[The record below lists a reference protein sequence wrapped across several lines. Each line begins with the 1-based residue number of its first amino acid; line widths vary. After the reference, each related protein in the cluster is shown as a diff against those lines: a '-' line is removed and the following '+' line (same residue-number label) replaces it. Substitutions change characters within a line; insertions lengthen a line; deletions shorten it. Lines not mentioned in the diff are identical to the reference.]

1 MTRSAQLTLW
11 FSTQVGQ
18 RLLAVQRSALSAML
32 PRCFGHYALQV
43 SPMPSAMSVFPAIA
57 KCYILIEQCQAAS
70 NLQMPFN
77 TMTDAIMVDMQILPF
92 ESASIN
98 AILLHHTLDV
108 YEHPHQFLREVDR
121 VLVPGGRLILVGF
134 NPWSLWGLAGR
145 ALQMATPWLPLSWRQ
160 ICSRHLPWNMR
171 YLSAMRL
178 KDWLQLLNFEVDDHQ
193 ILILNSWFMT
203 WPFNRLFRH
212 LGAVYVLSGV
222 KRSSCLTPIRSRWS
236 VPANRFGGVSIPLTP
251 AMHFILKSKHPH

>member
-11 FSTQVGQ
+11 FSTEAGQ
-18 RLLAVQRSALSAML
+18 RLLAVQQAALSTML
-32 PRCFGHYALQV
+32 SRCFGCYALQV
-43 SPMPSAMSVFPAIA
+43 SPIPLAMSAFPAIA
-57 KCYILIEQCQAAS
+57 KCYFLIEKCQAPS
-70 NLQMPFN
+70 TLQLPFN
-77 TMTDAIMVDMQILPF
+77 NICDAIMVDMQTLPF

-134 NPWSLWGLAGR
+134 NPWSLWGGAGR
-145 ALQMATPWLPLSWRQ
+145 ALQMASPWLPLSWRQ

-171 YLSAMRL
+171 YLTAMRL

-193 ILILNSWFMT
+193 ILMLNSCFMA
-203 WPFNRLFRH
+203 WPFNRFFRQ

-222 KRSSCLTPIRSRWS
+222 KRSSCLTPIRPRWS
-236 VPANRFGGVSIPLTP
+236 VPANRFSGVSLPLTP
-251 AMHFILKSKHPH
+251 ATQISSTLS